1 MSSRQDT
8 SMRQAAVLSMLD
20 LPQTHEHVAQ
30 HHVLT
35 EDMFGIDTFNDRVMR
50 AKLPK
55 DTYRALHAMIKSGAS
70 MDNRLADIVANAMR
84 EWAIEKGA
92 THFCHWFQ
100 PLTGKTAEKHDSFI
114 EFSGDV
120 LLLEFS
126 GKQLIKG
133 ETDGS
138 SFPSGGLRSTFEARG
153 YTLWDPSSPAFIREG
168 AYGKTLCIPTAFCSW
183 GGEALDTKTPLLR
196 SIAALQRETIPLLR
210 LLGFEDVVGIHTN
223 VGAEQEFFLI
233 DRHFFVAR
241 PDLVAC
247 GRTLQGAEPAKGQSL
262 QDHYFGSI
270 HSRILAFLQESELI
284 LWKLGVPM
292 KTRHYEV
299 APAQYEMAP
308 IFEKVNI
315 AVDHNMLVMQ
325 IMTEVALRHGL
336 VCLLHEKP
344 FANLNGSGKHN
355 NWSVGAVTAM
365 GEVSNLFEIHR
376 RTEANAVRLNERF
389 LVFLAATI
397 RAVDMHAD
405 LLRISVS
412 SNGQDL
418 RLGGHEA
425 PPAIMSVY
433 LGKEL
438 DAMCRAIIG
447 GVDARSHIVNHQEA
461 LDMGVAFLP
470 ELPKDTIDRNR
481 TSPFAFTSNKFE
493 FRAAGASQSLAFVNT
508 VLNAAFADA
517 CVHIR
522 TSIEAR
528 MKTGNNLETAVT
540 AVVRETLTKHYR
552 VVYNGDNYSYEW
564 VKEAE
569 GRGLLN
575 LRTSPEALRLFD
587 SPKNVELFERL
598 AILSPNELQMW
609 KVVAFETF
617 DSMARIEGACLLDMA
632 RTIILPASMEH
643 QRRMCKSVAAVKAIA
658 SADGSSLK
666 AAVDRQQMECAR
678 TATLIAELLSTSQT
692 LESTIAKFSGNNGKD
707 LAQYAALAT
716 AMSAVRNACDTLETV
731 VEDSLWQ
738 LPKYREIL
746 LLK

>member
-1 MSSRQDT
+1 MAAREDS
-8 SMRQAAVLSMLD
+8 SMRRSAMISMLN
-20 LPQTHEHVAQ
+20 LPQTHEVVAQ
-30 HHVLT
+30 HNVLNDD
-35 EDMFGIDTFNDRVMR
+35 EFGINTFNDRVMR

-55 DTYRALHAMIKSGAS
+55 ETYKALHAVIKNGTS
-70 MDNRLADIVANAMR
+70 MDTRLADIVANAMR
-84 EWAIEKGA
+84 EWASEKGA

-114 EFSGDV
+114 EFSGEA

-196 SIAALQRETIPLLR
+196 SVAALQRETVPLLH
-210 LLGFEDVVGIHTN
+210 LLGFNDVVNIHTN

-233 DRHFFVAR
+233 DRHFFFAR

-247 GRTLQGAEPAKGQSL
+247 GRTLQGADPAKGQAL

-270 HSRILAFLQESELI
+270 QSRILAFLQESELI

-325 IMTEVALRHGL
+325 VMTEVALRHGL
-336 VCLLHEKP
+336 VCILHEKP

-355 NWSVGAVTAM
+355 NWSVGAMHAN
-365 GEVSNLFEIHR
+365 GDVSNLFEIHR
-376 RTEANAVRLNERF
+376 RTEHNAVRLNERF

-438 DAMCRAIIG
+438 DAMCRAIIS
-447 GVDARSHIVNHQEA
+447 GVDARSHIVNQQEA

-508 VLNAAFADA
+508 VLNTAFADSCA
-517 CVHIR
+517 HIR
-522 TSIEAR
+522 SQIEAR
-528 MKTGNNLETAVT
+528 MKTASLEAAVT
-540 AVVRETLTKHYR
+540 SVVRETLTKHYR
-552 VVYNGDNYSYEW
+552 VVYNGDNYSHEW

-587 SPKNVELFERL
+587 APKNVELFERL
-598 AILSPNELQMW
+598 SVLSPNELQMW

-617 DSMARIEGACLLDMA
+617 DSMARIEGACLLDIA
-632 RTIILPASMEH
+632 RTIVLPAAMEH
-643 QRRMCKSVAAVKAIA
+643 QRRMCKSVAAIRAIA
-658 SADGSSLK
+658 SQADGSSLK
-666 AAVDRQQMECAR
+666 AAVDRQQHECTR
-678 TATLIAELLSTSQT
+678 TATLIAELLATSQT
-692 LESTIAKFSGNNGKD
+692 LESTISTFGGNNGKD
-707 LAQYAALAT
+707 LAQYSALAT
-716 AMSAVRNACDTLETV
+716 AMAAVRNACDTLETV
-731 VEDSLWQ
+731 VDDALWQ
-738 LPKYREIL
+738 LPMYSALI
-746 LLK
+746 